1 MEYHLSKTHIDK
13 ALKLLAKKDDD
24 LKAAINVVGFPE
36 ERRRGRGFPTLMRI
50 IVGQQLSVKAAAT
63 IAGRVEDLLGG
74 AMDAVKYMEKSDDE
88 LRGCGLSR
96 PKVSYGRGLCEAV
109 LTGMLDVDA
118 LPNMTDEEAQA
129 AIVALKGFGRWS
141 AEMYLMFS
149 LGRADVW
156 PADDLAVQ
164 EGVRR
169 LKGLKE
175 RPSQKEMDD
184 IGEQWRP
191 YRAAMAIFLWHY
203 YAKAPAI

>member
-13 ALKLLAKKDDD
+13 ALKLLAKKDVDI
-24 LKAAINVVGFPE
+24 KAALNIVGFPE
-36 ERRRGRGFPTLMRI
+36 ERRRGHGFPTLMRI

-74 AMDAVKYMEKSDDE
+74 EMDAVKYMEKSDDE

-109 LTGMLDVDA
+109 LTGTLDVDA
-118 LPNMTDEEAQA
+118 LPTMSDEEAQA
-129 AIVALKGFGRWS
+129 AIVSLKGFGRWS

-149 LGRADVW
+149 LGRQDIW

-164 EGVRR
+164 EGVKR
-169 LKGLKE
+169 LKGLAE
-175 RPSQKEMDD
+175 RPGQKEMDK
-184 IGEQWRP
+184 IAEQWRP
-191 YRAAMAIFLWHY
+191 HRAAVAIFLWHFY
-203 YAKAPAI
+203 SNAPDI